1 MRAIEIESSKV
12 TPQFLFSIGRI
23 ATKLMGSQVSDI
35 SKIFASHALPH
46 PPPAAATLP
55 LSGEGFVAPIA
66 QRLVRGAFAGAEPD
80 FLVGFRFPFLR
91 AEFASLVRAVAER
104 LRLRAPAGAPPVA
117 FAGHDVDWQRP
128 PAADFR
134 NSAHI
139 VFPPPSVAS
148 HASPH
153 ALASSRTRKM

>member
-1 MRAIEIESSKV
+1 M
-12 TPQFLFSIGRI
+12 
-23 ATKLMGSQVSDI
+23 
-35 SKIFASHALPH
+35 
-46 PPPAAATLP
+46 AA
-55 LSGEGFVAPIA
+55 IA
-66 QRLVRGAFAGAEPD
+66 QWLVRGALAGAEPD
-80 FLVGFRFPFLR
+80 FLGVRRLPFLR

-104 LRLRAPAGAPPVA
+104 LRLRASAGAPPVA
-117 FAGHDVDWQRP
+117 FAGHDVDRKWP

-148 HASPH
+148 QASPH

>member
-1 MRAIEIESSKV
+1 
-12 TPQFLFSIGRI
+12 
-23 ATKLMGSQVSDI
+23 MGSQVSDV

-55 LSGEGFVAPIA
+55 LSGEGFMRAIA

-80 FLVGFRFPFLR
+80 FFGVRRLPFLR
-91 AEFASLVRAVAER
+91 PEFASLVRAVAKR

-117 FAGHDVDWQRP
+117 FAGCDVDRDRP

-134 NSAHI
+134 YSAH
-139 VFPPPSVAS
+139 VFFPPPSVAS